1 MYLTL
6 NRSATRVCGSW
17 PVENKVD
24 KQMQFQDKVAV
35 VTGGASGIGAS
46 CCRTFSE
53 RGAKVVV
60 ADLNG
65 EGAKAVAAE
74 FGGYRA

>member
-35 VTGGASGIGAS
+35 VTGGAAGIGLRAAAI
-46 CCRTFSE
+46 FQ
-53 RGAKVVV
+53 
-60 ADLNG
+60 NG
-65 EGAKAVAAE
+65 VP
-74 FGGYRA
+74 RLWLLT